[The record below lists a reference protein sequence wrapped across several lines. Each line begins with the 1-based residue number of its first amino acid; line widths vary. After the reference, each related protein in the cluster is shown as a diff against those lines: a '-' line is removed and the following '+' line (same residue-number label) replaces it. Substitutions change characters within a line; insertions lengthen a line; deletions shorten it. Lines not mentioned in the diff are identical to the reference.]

1 MAEMLIAGEVNGH
14 GAKAEWPTRN
24 CRGPLTC
31 GTLRVPGRVD
41 PDEPMMLRQTLA
53 VQRQPMGGLVISA
66 ALRYFTD
73 SLNSLFSL
81 LTSVYLPLST

>member
-14 GAKAEWPTRN
+14 GAKAGWPTRN
-24 CRGPLTC
+24 CSSPITC
-31 GTLRVPGRVD
+31 GTLRVSDRAD
-41 PDEPMMLRQTLA
+41 PDEPMMLRQTLV

-66 ALRYFTD
+66 ALGYLTD